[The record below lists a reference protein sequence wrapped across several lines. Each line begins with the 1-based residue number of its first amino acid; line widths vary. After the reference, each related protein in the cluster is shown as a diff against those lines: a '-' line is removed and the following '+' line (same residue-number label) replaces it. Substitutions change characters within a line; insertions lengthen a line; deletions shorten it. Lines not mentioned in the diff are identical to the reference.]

1 MAHTVGPKGQIVIS
15 KPTRERLGIEPGWQ
29 ALERVVGDHV
39 ELYFIAPPHDRSL
52 KGILASKLR
61 RRPAGGLDAA
71 REQAWQKA
79 ARDKER
85 RRRSR

>member
-39 ELYFIAPPHDRSL
+39 ELYFIPPPHDRSL

-61 RRPAGGLDAA
+61 RRPKGDLGAA
-71 REQAWQKA
+71 RERAWETA
-79 ARDKER
+79 ARGKIR
-85 RRRSR
+85 RGAR